1 MISIIPDRGLH
12 FPGHTESLAWLEGRP
27 HVGLSLV
34 LHSDHRGRHVETHPV
49 CQICDMILHYYYFY
63 TNVLAPIGALG
74 VAISVCLSV
83 CLSVPLAESC
93 LEHSIFIFQPHILH
107 DDFMMTSG

>member
-83 CLSVPLAESC
+83 CLGLSAVFVGLSEPKILGLVL
-93 LEHSIFIFQPHILH
+93 LEVKGW
-107 DDFMMTSG
+107 D